1 VTHCE
6 EIREGLGAW
15 LDGELSGGNAD
26 MIRVHLEHCAACDQQ
41 RRQMAR
47 LDASLKS
54 LVASKA
60 PPVEFESFWR
70 GLQERI
76 AQERGPHREAGQWV
90 HSLFARPGLA
100 WAVPAVIL
108 ILIGVLSFDSFW
120 KGATRRNNFSAV
132 ESIDPHGRNVA
143 LLREDETKTT
153 VIWLYQNQEEENE
166 SSGDNVESGH
176 SF

>member
-1 VTHCE
+1 VSDCE

-15 LDGELSGGNAD
+15 LDGELSRGDAD
-26 MIRVHLEHCAACDQQ
+26 VIRVHLEHCVACDQQ
-41 RRQMAR
+41 RRQLAR

-54 LVASKA
+54 LVASNVQ
-60 PPVEFESFWR
+60 PVEFESFWR
-70 GLQERI
+70 GVHERI
-76 AQERGPHREAGQWV
+76 AKGQGRQEEARQWF
-90 HSLFARPGLA
+90 HSVFARPGLA

-108 ILIGVLSFDSFW
+108 ILIGAVSFDSFW
-120 KGATRRNNFSAV
+120 KGEARRNNFSAV

-153 VIWLYQNQEEENE
+153 VIWLYQNQEDENE
-166 SSGDNVESGH
+166 SSGESPETGH

>member
-1 VTHCE
+1 MKDCE

-15 LDGELSGGNAD
+15 LDGELSRGDAD
-26 MIRVHLEHCAACDQQ
+26 VIRVHLEHCAACDQQ

-47 LDASLKS
+47 LDESLKS
-54 LVASKA
+54 LVASNVQ
-60 PPVEFESFWR
+60 PVEFESFWR
-70 GLQERI
+70 GVQERI
-76 AQERGPHREAGQWV
+76 AKGRRYEEARQWL
-90 HSLFARPGLA
+90 HSVFARPGLA

-108 ILIGVLSFDSFW
+108 ILIGVLSFDWFW
-120 KGATRRNNFSAV
+120 KGGTRRNNFSTV

-153 VIWLYQNQEEENE
+153 VIWLYQNQEDENE
-166 SSGDNVESGH
+166 SSGENVETGH